1 MIHQIEIKCT
11 GCRQKYYSPR
21 EDATHAKCLI
31 TLPIVAQVADV
42 SKRSLNVED
51 PPYQRITEPEGVSV
65 AESHP
70 YTLSE
75 TEVIKITVPE
85 KKLKKIT
92 DLKATKKLEYNR
104 RRNAALRRIAK
115 ESLGGL

>member
-1 MIHQIEIKCT
+1 MIHQVEVKCT

-31 TLPIVAQVADV
+31 TLPIVARV
-42 SKRSLNVED
+42 SEQSH

-115 ESLGGL
+115 ESLGN